1 MMPKKVLFYIS
12 SIILVA
18 YFSACTPVTRTTQSQ
33 QTWNEYKGK
42 EKKSVRKGRDYR
54 DRKNKR

>member
-1 MMPKKVLFYIS
+1 MLKKLFFYIS
-12 SIILVA
+12 AIIIVS

-42 EKKSVRKGRDYR
+42 GKKSVRKGRDYR
-54 DRKNKR
+54 DRNNKR